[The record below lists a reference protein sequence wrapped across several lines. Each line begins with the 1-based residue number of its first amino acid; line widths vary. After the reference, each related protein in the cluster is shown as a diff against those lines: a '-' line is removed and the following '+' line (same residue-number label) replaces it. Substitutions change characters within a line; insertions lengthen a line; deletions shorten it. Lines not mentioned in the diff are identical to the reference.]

1 MRKLNMETVT
11 SRLIFNLRD
20 YFQKAGFEKAVLGLS
35 GGLDSAV
42 VAVLAVKALGK
53 ENVTGIKLP
62 FSSSSSASLEHADDI
77 VKMTGMNSE
86 QLDITEA
93 VKAVM
98 ALSGDAY
105 TTLRAGNIMARI
117 RMTVIFDYA
126 AKLHGLALGTS
137 NLSELLLGYG
147 TLFGDMAS
155 IVNPL
160 GKLYKTEVKEL
171 AAYLG
176 IDDHIIN
183 KAPSADLAEGQ
194 TDEGDFGFSYF
205 EADSIMSF
213 IFDEQH
219 SEVEAI
225 GQGFGSDIVKSVTG
239 RVKSNRFKFDIPV
252 ILDIH

>member
-1 MRKLNMETVT
+1 MRRLDMEVVA
-11 SRLIFNLRD
+11 SRLIFNIRA
-20 YFQKAGFEKAVLGLS
+20 YFQKAGFKKAVLGLS

-53 ENVTGIKLP
+53 ENVTGLKLP
-62 FSSSSSASLEHADDI
+62 YSSSSAASLAHADDI
-77 VKMTGMNSE
+77 IDLTGMNGE
-86 QLDITEA
+86 VKEITPA

-98 ALSGDAY
+98 ALSGDDY
-105 TTLRAGNIMARI
+105 TNLRAGNIMARI

-126 AKLHGLALGTS
+126 ARLGGLVLGTS

-176 IDDHIIN
+176 IADHIIN
-183 KAPSADLAEGQ
+183 KAPSADLAAGQ
-194 TDEGDFGFSYF
+194 TDEGDFGFSYL
-205 EADSIMSF
+205 EADRIMSF

-225 GQGFGSDIVKSVTG
+225 GEGFGSDVVKAVTG
-239 RVKSNRFKFDIPV
+239 RVSGNRFKFDIPV
-252 ILDIH
+252 ILDIK